1 MSAANDWTMGRAAPD
16 SPTLALARHCPANHR
31 TMNAIAP
38 ATPPARPTKYQA
50 IANELADAIISGQY
64 ASGEKLPP
72 HRVMA
77 KRLGVTAGTVSRA
90 YASLER
96 RALALARV
104 GDGTYVRNL
113 DPGQAGPSHATTA
126 SMIDLAH
133 NIAIPTDEGQSLQRA
148 LAELAQPGAA
158 HGLLQYQAEAGMA
171 HHRAAGAQ
179 WLARQFGMP
188 GAADRVMV
196 THGAQ
201 HALAAVLRTVARP
214 GDTILT
220 EALSYSGMLELARF
234 LRLQLIGLPMDD
246 EGLLPDALEHAARTY
261 RSRLLFCTPSLHN
274 PTTATMTMARRTAIA
289 AVLRRHKMLLL
300 EDAVHAAALAE
311 PLPALASL
319 LPQQSFLLASFSK
332 VMAPGLRVGYLEAS
346 APWLD
351 KVAASIRADCWMVA
365 PLMPEILT
373 RWLASG
379 EAEQLVARQR
389 AAIGERLRLAT
400 RGLHG
405 VAFRSAQHMP
415 HLYLPLPEP
424 WTIPQFTGR
433 LRQAGVL
440 VRTMDHFTAGRGTPP
455 SAVRVSL
462 NAAASPAQL
471 RQGVQLLASVLHA
484 GATPTGNDP

>member
-1 MSAANDWTMGRAAPD
+1 
-16 SPTLALARHCPANHR
+16 
-31 TMNAIAP
+31 MNAIAP
-38 ATPPARPTKYQA
+38 ATPPARPTKYET
-50 IANELADAIISGQY
+50 IADQLADAIISGQY
-64 ASGEKLPP
+64 APGERLPP

-77 KRLGVTAGTVSRA
+77 KRLGMTAGTVSRA

-96 RALALARV
+96 RSLALARV

-113 DPGQAGPSHATTA
+113 DLGQVGPAHATAA
-126 SMIDLAH
+126 SMINLAH
-133 NIAIPTDEGQSLQRA
+133 NVAIRTDEGLALQRA
-148 LAELAQPGAA
+148 LAELVQPGATDTA
-158 HGLLQYQAEAGMA
+158 RLLDYQPEAGMA
-171 HHRAAGAQ
+171 HHRAAGAR
-179 WLARQFGMP
+179 WLQRQFGMP
-188 GAADRVMV
+188 GKTERVMV

-201 HALAAVLRTVARP
+201 HALAAVLRTVTRA

-220 EALSYSGMLELARF
+220 ESLSYSGMLELARAT
-234 LRLQLIGLPMDD
+234 RLQVIGLPMDD
-246 EGLLPDALEHAARTY
+246 EGLLPDALEQAARTY

-274 PTTATMTMARRTAIA
+274 PTTATMTMARRKAIA
-289 AVLRRHKMLLL
+289 VVMRRHKMLLI
-300 EDAVHAAALAE
+300 EDAVHAAAMAQ
-311 PLPALASL
+311 PLPAIASL
-319 LPQQSFLLASFSK
+319 LPEQSFLLASFSK

-389 AAIGERLRLAT
+389 QAIDERLRLAT
-400 RGLHG
+400 HELQGI
-405 VAFRSAQHMP
+405 AFRSAPDMP

-424 WTIPQFTGR
+424 WTIPDFTAR

-440 VRTMDHFTAGRGTPP
+440 VRTMDHFVAGRGTPP

-462 NAAASPAQL
+462 NAADSNEQL
-471 RQGVQLLASVLHA
+471 RQGLQRLAAVLHA
-484 GATPTGNDP
+484 GAAPAESCR